1 MSGPELVGTMILA
14 FVAFDIAI
22 STIAARRKGE

>member
-14 FVAFDIAI
+14 FVVVDVAI